1 MNTNLVSRYSV
12 NFRRNENIGLLE
24 DAVKQY
30 CDSRTVADFCKR
42 IYKAEDAVG
51 GYCEYCYALL
61 LDRAN
66 HLNGYVK
73 ISEGGLSATL
83 IDNRKVVKA
92 ALDANTEAVILV
104 HNHPSGNP
112 RPGKADVEATD
123 GLRQC
128 LKLFNISLLDHIVL
142 SEDSFFSFADERE
155 QSF

>member
-1 MNTNLVSRYSV
+1 MNTNFVSRYSV

-24 DAVKQY
+24 DGGKQY
-30 CDSRTVADFCKR
+30 FNTFAVATFCKR
-42 IYKAEDAVG
+42 IYEAEDAVA

-73 ISEGGLSATL
+73 ISEGGLCATL

-92 ALDANTEAVILV
+92 ALDANTDAVILV

-112 RPGKADVEATD
+112 RPGKADIEATD

-128 LKLFNISLLDHIVL
+128 LKLFNMRLLDHIIL
-142 SEDSFFSFADERE
+142 SEDSFFSFADDRE